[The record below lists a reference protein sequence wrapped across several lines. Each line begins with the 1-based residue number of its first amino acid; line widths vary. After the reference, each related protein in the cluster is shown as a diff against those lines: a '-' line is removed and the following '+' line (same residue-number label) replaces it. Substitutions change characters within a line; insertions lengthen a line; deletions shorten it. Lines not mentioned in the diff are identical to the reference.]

1 MLNIGDKIPNFE
13 LKDQNGNDFELKDHL
28 EKGKIILYFYPKD
41 ETIGC
46 TKEAC
51 AFRDRY
57 EYFTDAG
64 AKVIGISSDSIKSH
78 KQFAE
83 KYNLPFT
90 LLSDKGS
97 KVRKLFKVPKTL
109 GILPGR
115 TTFVLNKDG
124 IVIYAF
130 NSQFRFSE
138 HIKKALKIIG
148 ENKNER

>member
-1 MLNIGDKIPNFE
+1 MIKIGDKIPDFE

-28 EKGKIILYFYPKD
+28 GKGKIILYFYPKD
-41 ETIGC
+41 ETLGC

-51 AFRDRY
+51 AFRDSY
-57 EYFTDAG
+57 ESFTDAG

-90 LLSDKGS
+90 LLSDPGS
-97 KVRKLFKVPKTL
+97 KVRKLFKVQKTL

-138 HIKKALKIIG
+138 HIKKALKIIR